1 MADDPGQISAVTP
14 SADVQMRREQ
24 DVEVK
29 FFQQLRVAFETR
41 VYEQGRLVRIGDD
54 FLEKVIAAVGRVA
67 DDFHAESGGGE
78 ILGGGLEMAAFLVE
92 EGLAVGDEE
101 LEVAD
106 LRLID
111 PRKINLVEDAGRGR
125 EV

>member
-1 MADDPGQISAVTP
+1 M
-14 SADVQMRREQ
+14 
-24 DVEVK
+24 
-29 FFQQLRVAFETR
+29 
-41 VYEQGRLVRIGDD
+41 RIGDD
-54 FLEKVIAAVGRVA
+54 LLEQVIAAVGRVA

-125 EV
+125 EPKAARRRVRGADRVLGAVGPSWRGGGGGGRWGEG